1 MPSSKTQIILYKLP
15 ALLFALA
22 ILFLAVT
29 PIPEPPVNVPMSDKI
44 AHFGAFMLLGI
55 LAALPL
61 RRGGRP
67 FMWAFL
73 LPSVYGVIIEL
84 IQSRVPNRTAEF
96 MDFVADVLGALAA
109 YIIVVIYVKYK
120 YHYLVE

>member
-1 MPSSKTQIILYKLP
+1 
-15 ALLFALA
+15 
-22 ILFLAVT
+22 
-29 PIPEPPVNVPMSDKI
+29 
-44 AHFGAFMLLGI
+44 
-55 LAALPL
+55 
-61 RRGGRP
+61 
-67 FMWAFL
+67 MWAFL